1 MADFHAVTAR
11 AYALQEQLRAEGYE
25 DDVVTAAIESE
36 TDLFRVFDRVAERI
50 DQDNRSAVIA
60 RERAKRLE
68 NRADRNTEFLDFLMR
83 TIGNETKIER
93 PTATVYYQANPP
105 KLEIDPDTRLADSL
119 LTVVPDKAA
128 ITKALKAGEDLPG
141 CRLTQG
147 RSLRVKTI

>member
-68 NRADRNTEFLDFLMR
+68 NRADRNTEFLDYLMR
-83 TIGNETKIER
+83 TIGNQTKLER
-93 PTATVYYQANPP
+93 PTATVFYQATPP
-105 KLEIDPDTRLADSL
+105 RLEIEGEVPETF
-119 LTVVPDKAA
+119 LTQVPDKPA
-128 ITKALKAGEDLPG
+128 ITKALKAGEDIPG

-147 RSLRVKTI
+147 RSLRVKTL

>member
-68 NRADRNTEFLDFLMR
+68 ARADRNLEFLDFLMR
-83 TIGNETKIER
+83 TIGNQTKIER
-93 PTATVYYQANPP
+93 PTATVFYQTNPP
-105 KLEIDPDTRLADSL
+105 RLEIEGEVPETF
-119 LTVVPDKAA
+119 LTQVPDKPA
-128 ITKALKAGEDLPG
+128 ITKAIKAGENVPG
-141 CRLTQG
+141 CQLTQG

>member
-1 MADFHAVTAR
+1 MTDFSAVTAR
-11 AYALQEQLRAEGYE
+11 VRALQEQLRAEGYDD
-25 DDVVTAAIESE
+25 DDVIASIESE

-60 RERAKRLE
+60 RARAKRLE
-68 NRADRNTEFLDFLMR
+68 TRADRNTEFLDFLMR
-83 TIGNETKIER
+83 VIGNQTKLER

-147 RSLRVKTI
+147 RSLHVKTI

>member
-1 MADFHAVTAR
+1 MADFHAVTAK

-36 TDLFRVFDRVAERI
+36 TVLFRVFDRVAERI

-68 NRADRNTEFLDFLMR
+68 ARADRNLEVLDFLLR
-83 TIGNETKIER
+83 TIGNQTKIER
-93 PTATVYYQANPP
+93 PTATVFYQTNPP
-105 KLEIDPDTRLADSL
+105 RLEIAGEVPETFMTS
-119 LTVVPDKAA
+119 VPDKPA

-141 CRLTQG
+141 CRLTQS
-147 RSLRVKTI
+147 RSLRVKTL

>member
-25 DDVVTAAIESE
+25 DDVITAAIESE
-36 TDLFRVFDRVAERI
+36 TDLFRVFDRVAERV

-60 RERAKRLE
+60 RARAKRLE
-68 NRADRNTEFLDFLMR
+68 NRADRNTEFLDYLMR
-83 TIGNETKIER
+83 TIGNQTKVER

-141 CRLTQG
+141 CRLTQS

>member
-60 RERAKRLE
+60 RERAMRLE

-83 TIGNETKIER
+83 TIGNQTKLER
-93 PTATVYYQANPP
+93 PTATVFYQTNAP

-119 LTVVPDKAA
+119 LTVVPDKPANVN
-128 ITKALKAGEDLPG
+128 ALKAGEDLPG

-147 RSLRVKTI
+147 RSLRVKTT

>member
-68 NRADRNTEFLDFLMR
+68 ARADRNTEFLDYLMR
-83 TIGNETKIER
+83 TIGNQTKIER
-93 PTATVYYQANPP
+93 PTATVFYQTNPP
-105 KLEIDPDTRLADSL
+105 RLEIEGEVPETF
-119 LTVVPDKAA
+119 LTQVPDKPA
-128 ITKALKAGEDLPG
+128 ITRALKAGEDLPG
-141 CRLTQG
+141 CRLTQS
-147 RSLRVKTI
+147 RSLRVKTL

>member
-83 TIGNETKIER
+83 TIGNQTKIER
-93 PTATVYYQANPP
+93 PTATVYYQATTPA
-105 KLEIDPDTRLADSL
+105 LVIDGDVPDAFMTS
-119 LTVVPDKAA
+119 VPDKPA
-128 ITKALKAGEDLPG
+128 IVKAIKAGEDVPN
-141 CRLTQG
+141 CRLTLS
-147 RSLRVKTI
+147 RSLRVKTL

>member
-83 TIGNETKIER
+83 TIGNQTKLER
-93 PTATVYYQANPP
+93 PTATVFYQTNAPR
-105 KLEIDPDTRLADSL
+105 LEIEGEVPETF
-119 LTVVPDKAA
+119 LTQVPDKPA
-128 ITKALKAGEDLPG
+128 IVKALKAGEDLPG
-141 CRLTQG
+141 CRLTQS
-147 RSLRVKTI
+147 RSLRVKTL

>member
-147 RSLRVKTI
+147 RSLRVKTL

>member
-83 TIGNETKIER
+83 TIGNQTKIER
-93 PTATVYYQANPP
+93 PTATVFYQANPP

-147 RSLRVKTI
+147 RSLHVKTI

>member
-1 MADFHAVTAR
+1 MADFHAVTAK

-83 TIGNETKIER
+83 TIGNQTKVER
-93 PTATVYYQANPP
+93 PTATVFYQTNAPR
-105 KLEIDPDTRLADSL
+105 LEIEGEVPETF
-119 LTVVPDKAA
+119 LTQVPDKPA
-128 ITKALKAGEDLPG
+128 IVKALKAGEDLPG
-141 CRLTQG
+141 CRLTQS
-147 RSLRVKTI
+147 RSLRVKTL

>member
-1 MADFHAVTAR
+1 MADFHEVTAR

-83 TIGNETKIER
+83 TIGNQTKLER
-93 PTATVYYQANPP
+93 PTATVFYRDNPVA
-105 KLEIDPDTRLADSL
+105 LAVEGEVPEEF
-119 LTVVPDKAA
+119 TVSVPDKAR
-128 ITKALKAGEDLPG
+128 IKQALIKGEKVPN

-147 RSLRVKTI
+147 RSLLVKAT

>member
-11 AYALQEQLRAEGYE
+11 AYALQEQLRAEGYDDE
-25 DDVVTAAIESE
+25 DVIASIESE
-36 TDLFRVFDRVAERI
+36 TDLLRTFDRVAERI

-60 RERAKRLE
+60 RARAKRLE
-68 NRADRNTEFLDFLMR
+68 TRADRNTEFLDYLMR
-83 TIGNETKIER
+83 VIGNQTKLER
-93 PTATVYYQANPP
+93 PTATVFYQTNPA

-128 ITKALKAGEDLPG
+128 IVKAIKAGEDLPG
-141 CRLTQG
+141 CRLTHS

>member
-60 RERAKRLE
+60 RERARRLE
-68 NRADRNTEFLDFLMR
+68 ARADRNTEFLDYLMR
-83 TIGNETKIER
+83 TIGNQTKIER

-105 KLEIDPDTRLADSL
+105 RLEIEGAVPETF
-119 LTVVPDKAA
+119 LTQVPDKPA
-128 ITKALKAGEDLPG
+128 ITRALKAGDDIPG
-141 CRLTQG
+141 CRLTQS
-147 RSLRVKTI
+147 RSLRVKTL

>member
-1 MADFHAVTAR
+1 MSDFHAVTAR

-60 RERAKRLE
+60 RERARRLE

-83 TIGNETKIER
+83 TIGNQTKVER
-93 PTATVYYQANPP
+93 PTATVFYQANPP

-119 LTVVPDKAA
+119 LTVVPDKPA
-128 ITKALKAGEDLPG
+128 ITKALKSGEDLPG
-141 CRLTQG
+141 CRLTQS

>member
-68 NRADRNTEFLDFLMR
+68 ARADRNLEFLDYLMR
-83 TIGNETKIER
+83 TIGNQTKIER
-93 PTATVYYQANPP
+93 PTATVFYQTNAPR
-105 KLEIDPDTRLADSL
+105 LEIEGEVPETF
-119 LTVVPDKAA
+119 LTQVPDKPA
-128 ITKALKAGEDLPG
+128 ITRALKAGDDIPG
-141 CRLTQG
+141 CRLTQS
-147 RSLRVKTI
+147 RSLRVKTL

>member
-1 MADFHAVTAR
+1 MADFHAVTAK

-68 NRADRNTEFLDFLMR
+68 NRADRNLEFLDYLMR
-83 TIGNETKIER
+83 TIGNQNKIER
-93 PTATVYYQANPP
+93 PTATVYYQATTPA
-105 KLEIDPDTRLADSL
+105 LVIDGDVPETF
-119 LTVVPDKAA
+119 LTQVPDKPA
-128 ITKALKAGEDLPG
+128 ITRALKAGDDIPG
-141 CRLTQG
+141 CRLTQS
-147 RSLRVKTI
+147 RSLRVKTL

>member
-68 NRADRNTEFLDFLMR
+68 ARADRNTEFLDYLMR
-83 TIGNETKIER
+83 TIGNQTKIER
-93 PTATVYYQANPP
+93 PTATVFYQATPP
-105 KLEIDPDTRLADSL
+105 KLEIEGEVPETFMTS
-119 LTVVPDKAA
+119 VPDKAA

-141 CRLTQG
+141 CRLTQS